1 MSEVIFMEANR
12 AIPAGYM
19 TVGEVAKKMNT
30 TVRTLQY
37 YDKQGLLAPSAESE
51 GGRRLYTDKDMIR
64 LYQIVSLKYLGFS
77 LGDIKHRLITLDSP
91 TDVADMLMAQAAAI
105 REKAEAL
112 SESLSAIEAL
122 SAEVLQMQSVD
133 FKRYADIIMSLRVK
147 NENYWMLKY
156 FDDQFLDHIRN
167 RFSGLGSDMGIMATL
182 TRLQE
187 EAIRL
192 RAESV
197 APESEKGQAF
207 AREFWDMVLTF
218 TGGDMSLL
226 PKMIEIDQSVENWDE
241 KWTVRNR
248 EAKEYISQTLDVYFK
263 NLGYDPFEEEQK
275 Q

>member
-1 MSEVIFMEANR
+1 MEANR